1 MDALE
6 TYKLAQDAD
15 KVWNGKKW
23 KAEASYSK
31 FQIQLHI
38 GWSWCFN
45 CFEPQGWEKKMQ
57 APSKGRNKFPWLLNV

>member
-6 TYKLAQDAD
+6 TYKLAQDAN

-31 FQIQLHI
+31 FK
-38 GWSWCFN
+38 FN
-45 CFEPQGWEKKMQ
+45 YILVGADILTVSNHKDEKTMQ
-57 APSKGRNKFPWLLNV
+57 TPSEGRNRFPLLLNF

>member
-6 TYKLAQDAD
+6 TYKLAQDAN

-31 FQIQLHI
+31 FK
-38 GWSWCFN
+38 FN
-45 CFEPQGWEKKMQ
+45 YTLVGADALTVLNHKNEKKMQ
-57 APSKGRNKFPWLLNV
+57 TPSETRNRFPLLLSL